1 LISTRRAFRAAAPL
15 LGLLAATACGP
26 MGQQSAAGGSS
37 SGEQPPAPA
46 AVGAPPSPKPSL
58 DGTCPYLQ
66 TDFVADANGQHVGK
80 VRLSADKPHPAC
92 FFYRPDGS
100 LQLTA
105 RVYVGNPGAAKAL
118 VDQVAP
124 VATSNPA
131 NLDGG
136 WQGGSQP
143 TGDGAVYAVAKGG
156 DAIVVT
162 TNQKQT
168 IKGRRVAEEVIST
181 LRL

>member
-1 LISTRRAFRAAAPL
+1 
-15 LGLLAATACGP
+15 

-37 SGEQPPAPA
+37 SGQPPPAPA
-46 AVGAPPSPKPSL
+46 AASAPPSPKPSA
-58 DGTCPYLQ
+58 DGTCPYLE
-66 TDFVADANGQHVGK
+66 TEFVADANGQHVGK

-105 RVYVGNPGAAKAL
+105 RVYVGDPATAKAL

-124 VATSNPA
+124 VATSSPA
-131 NLDGG
+131 DLDGG
-136 WQGGSQP
+136 WRGGSQP
-143 TGDGAVYAVAKGG
+143 TADGAVYAVAKGG
-156 DAIVVT
+156 SAVVVT

-168 IKGRRVAEEVIST
+168 IKGRRVAEQVITT
-181 LRL
+181 LKL